1 MSSCRSVVVVAMLV
15 GALSSCNRS
24 GPPERIEH
32 SSTARTTAMADT
44 SWPESLDAIVAA
56 PQHHRILLENEA
68 VRVLDVTVLPGVKQ
82 PLHSHRWPS
91 VLYVTSGTAYR
102 DFDASGA
109 VVFDTKDHPSPAFPV
124 VEWMGP
130 QAPHAVENYGTDA
143 IRLVRV
149 ELKQQAPPD
158 SQ

>member
-1 MSSCRSVVVVAMLV
+1 MSFCRSIVLVAMLV
-15 GALSSCNRS
+15 GALASCSRS
-24 GPPERIEH
+24 KLSDEIQPSASAETAAAPE
-32 SSTARTTAMADT
+32 ST
-44 SWPESLDAIVAA
+44 WPDSLDAVIAA
-56 PQHHRILLENEA
+56 PQHHKILFENEA

-109 VVFDTKDHPSPAFPV
+109 IVFDTKDYPTPTFPA
-124 VEWMGP
+124 VEWLGP

-143 IRLVRV
+143 VHLVRV
-149 ELKQQAPPD
+149 EIKPQRPAKSP
-158 SQ
+158 